1 MTAGE
6 TFAQFLLNQR
16 TCWKKGLHFA
26 LEEGMR
32 FQDRDCRRY
41 ILAKAKEL
49 SFEMGVD
56 EWQTF
61 RITRERGRFKV
72 LIF

>member
-16 TCWKKGLHFA
+16 TCWKKGLYFA
-26 LEEGMR
+26 LEEGMGL
-32 FQDRDCRRY
+32 QDWDCRRY
-41 ILAKAKEL
+41 ILAKVKGL
-49 SFEMGVD
+49 SFKMGVD

-61 RITRERGRFKV
+61 RITRERGRFEV